1 MELFIKG
8 SNPENQNIPYQ
19 RVSDNETLIRKDYY
33 KQTYLL
39 GLNSKFKETM
49 KTQYYKIFALAF
61 LLSVTQS
68 CENANSMVDTSVEAP
83 NTSGVHGEVF
93 GIWNKTQQYM

>member
-39 GLNSKFKETM
+39 GVKFK
-49 KTQYYKIFALAF
+49 I
-61 LLSVTQS
+61 
-68 CENANSMVDTSVEAP
+68 
-83 NTSGVHGEVF
+83 
-93 GIWNKTQQYM
+93 